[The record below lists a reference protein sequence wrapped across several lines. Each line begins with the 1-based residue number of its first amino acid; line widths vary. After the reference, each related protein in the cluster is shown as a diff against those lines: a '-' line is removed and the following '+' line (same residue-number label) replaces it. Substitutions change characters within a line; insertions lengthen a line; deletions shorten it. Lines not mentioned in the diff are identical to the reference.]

1 MVSQN
6 FKKKII
12 KSSSMSMMKRNILI
26 IVILSVG
33 AFILFILV
41 SFILEKSSLKEKSGY
56 SDHGTKVTSKQFTN
70 QKKKNIIS
78 KSKSENSEF
87 DSIYVM
93 DQEKLEI
100 LLALKIP
107 LILAY
112 FSPWCG
118 HCKHFIPLFI
128 EFANDYRLHHSS
140 HGNSHGDHD
149 TSYIGTPNR
158 ANSSSYTNNNGSK
171 NKEEINI
178 EKLFSY
184 NVKQN
189 NFIFGTIDCTAEKK
203 LCEKI
208 DRTPTVLAQYY
219 KKGMS

>member
-6 FKKKII
+6 FKKKIN
-12 KSSSMSMMKRNILI
+12 KTSSMSMMKRNLLI

-33 AFILFILV
+33 AFILYILV
-41 SFILEKSSLKEKSGY
+41 SFLLEKSYLKEKSGY
-56 SDHGTKVTSKQFTN
+56 SDHRIQVISKQTTN
-70 QKKKNIIS
+70 S
-78 KSKSENSEF
+78 KIKPTKLNSEF
-87 DSIYVM
+87 DSVYVI

-128 EFANDYRLHHSS
+128 EFANNYRLHHSFD
-140 HGNSHGDHD
+140 GNSHGDHD

-158 ANSSSYTNNNGSK
+158 ANSSNYTNNNSSK
-171 NKEEINI
+171 NKVEINI
-178 EKLFSY
+178 ENHFSY
-184 NVKQN
+184 NIKQN
-189 NFIFGTIDCTAEKK
+189 KFIFGTIDCTAEKK

>member
-12 KSSSMSMMKRNILI
+12 KSSSVSMIKRNMLI
-26 IVILSVG
+26 IVVLSVG
-33 AFILFILV
+33 IFILFTLV
-41 SFILEKSSLKEKSGY
+41 LFILEKSNLKEKSGY
-56 SDHGTKVTSKQFTN
+56 SDHGVQVISKQTTN
-70 QKKKNIIS
+70 LKIKPKKP
-78 KSKSENSEF
+78 NSEF
-87 DSIYVM
+87 DSIYVV

-100 LLALKIP
+100 LLASKIP

-128 EFANDYRLHHSS
+128 EFANDYRLHHSFN
-140 HGNSHGDHD
+140 GNSHGDHD
-149 TSYIGTPNR
+149 TSYIGTPKR
-158 ANSSSYTNNNGSK
+158 AHSSNYSNNNSSK

-178 EKLFSY
+178 ENYFGY
-184 NVKQN
+184 NIKQN
-189 NFIFGTIDCTAEKK
+189 KFIFGTIDCTAENK
-203 LCEKI
+203 LCENI